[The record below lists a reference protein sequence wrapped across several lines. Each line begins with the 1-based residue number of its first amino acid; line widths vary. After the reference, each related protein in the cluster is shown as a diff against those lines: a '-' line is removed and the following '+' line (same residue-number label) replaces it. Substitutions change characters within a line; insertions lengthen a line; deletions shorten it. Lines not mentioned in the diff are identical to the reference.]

1 MKSLVTGGA
10 GFIGSHIVD
19 RLIDLGHEVVVI
31 DNESSTCHFQFYFN
45 DKANY
50 YKLDIKDYEN
60 TRPLYDEVDYVFHC
74 AAEARIQNAVTIPL
88 LTVSTNVVGTATVLQ
103 CSKEAKVKKVIYSS
117 TSSAYG
123 LKNKPP
129 LKEDMDEDCLNIYS
143 LSKVAG
149 EKLCAAYHKFDGLKT
164 ICFRYFNVYGP
175 REPVKGPY
183 ALVVGKFLR
192 QRAQGDPLTIV
203 PDGTQRRDFT
213 YVADVVEA
221 NILAMQKDHAHHG
234 EVFNVGTGVNY
245 SVLEL
250 AKMISD
256 NTTLVEPRVGEAY
269 ITLADNSKIK
279 SVLGWKPTKK
289 IETYIEEELSRYNN
303 KSQH

>member
-19 RLIDLGHEVVVI
+19 RLVDLGHEVVVI
-31 DNESSTCHFQFYFN
+31 DNESSTCHYQFYYN
-45 DKANY
+45 NKATY
-50 YKLDIKDYEN
+50 HKLDIKDYQS
-60 TRPLYDEVDYVFHC
+60 TRHLYDGIDYVFHC

-103 CSKEAKVKKVIYSS
+103 CSKEAGVKKVMYSS

-123 LKNKPP
+123 LKNNPP
-129 LKEDMDEDCLNIYS
+129 LKEEMAEDCLNIYS
-143 LSKVAG
+143 VSKVAG

-192 QRAQGDPLTIV
+192 QFKAGEPLTIV
-203 PDGTQRRDFT
+203 PDGTQKRDFT
-213 YVADVVEA
+213 YVSDIVEA
-221 NILAMQKDHAHHG
+221 NILAMETDHEHYG
-234 EVFNVGTGVNY
+234 EVFNVGTGKNY

-256 NTTLVEPRVGEAY
+256 NTVMVAPRVGEAY

-279 SVLGWKPTKK
+279 SVLGWEPKVKL
-289 IETYIEEELSRYNN
+289 EDYIKDQLL
-303 KSQH
+303 

>member
-19 RLIDLGHEVVVI
+19 KLLSLGHEVIVI
-31 DNESSTCHFQFYFN
+31 DNESSKCHFQFYYNENAKYF
-45 DKANY
+45 
-50 YKLDIKDYEN
+50 KLDIKDYEN
-60 TRPLYDEVDYVFHC
+60 TRPLYDGVDYVFHC

-103 CSKEAKVKKVIYSS
+103 CSKEAGVKKVMYSS

-123 LKNKPP
+123 LENSPP
-129 LKEDMDEDCLNIYS
+129 LKENMPEDCLNIYS
-143 LSKVAG
+143 VSKVAG
-149 EKLCAAYHKFDGLKT
+149 EKLCSAYYKFDGLKT

-192 QRAQGDPLTIV
+192 QKIAKESLTIV

-213 YVADVVEA
+213 YVSDIVDA
-221 NILAMQKDHAHHG
+221 NILAMETDHNHYG
-234 EVFNVGTGVNY
+234 EVFNVGTGKNY

-250 AKMISD
+250 ADMISKD
-256 NTTLVEPRVGEAY
+256 IIYVEPRIGEAY

-279 SVLGWKPTKK
+279 NVLGWEPKVKL
-289 IETYIEEELSRYNN
+289 EDYIQQELSKLN
-303 KSQH
+303 HL

>member
-19 RLIDLGHEVVVI
+19 RLINLGHEVIVI
-31 DNESSTCHFQFYFN
+31 DNESSKCHHQFYFN
-45 DKANY
+45 DRATY

-60 TRPLYDEVDYVFHC
+60 TRPLYDGVDYVFHC

-103 CSKEAKVKKVIYSS
+103 CSKEAKVKKVMYSS

-123 LKNKPP
+123 LKNEPP
-129 LKEDMDEDCLNIYS
+129 LKEDMKEDCLNIYS
-143 LSKVAG
+143 VSKVAG
-149 EKLCAAYHKFDGLKT
+149 EKLCEAYYKFDGLKT

-183 ALVVGKFLR
+183 ALVVGKFLK
-192 QRAQGDPLTIV
+192 QHAQGDPLTIV

-213 YVADVVEA
+213 YVSDVVEA
-221 NILAMQKDHAHHG
+221 NILAMEKDHNHYG
-234 EVFNVGTGVNY
+234 EVFNVGTGINY

-250 AKMISD
+250 SKMISN
-256 NTTLVEPRVGEAY
+256 NTVMVDPRVGEAY

-279 SVLGWKPTKK
+279 SVLGWSPNVKL
-289 IETYIEEELSRYNN
+289 EEYIKEQLS
-303 KSQH
+303 